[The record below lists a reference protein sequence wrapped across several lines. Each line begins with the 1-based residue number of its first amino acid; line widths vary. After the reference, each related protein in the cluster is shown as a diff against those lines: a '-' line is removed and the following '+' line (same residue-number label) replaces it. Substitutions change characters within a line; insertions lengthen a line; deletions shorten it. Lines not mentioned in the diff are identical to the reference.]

1 MRVTSGDVERLPTQ
15 PMLHVGAH
23 SVSVHCRPLD
33 GELVRLT
40 LERPLPL
47 RFGDRTLLRDPGSRQ
62 VWGARV
68 LDPMPPPLRRRGA
81 AVERAKALEDV
92 TEEPDLVSEVAR
104 REVVDVEHPAPD
116 RGAGLF
122 SCHGLG
128 GPRRAVADER

>member
-23 SVSVHCRPLD
+23 SLSVRCRPLD

-104 REVVDVEHPAPD
+104 REVVDVDTLRRIGVPD
-116 RGAGLF
+116 SC
-122 SCHGLG
+122 SCHGVSG
-128 GPRRAVADER
+128 ARRAVADEH